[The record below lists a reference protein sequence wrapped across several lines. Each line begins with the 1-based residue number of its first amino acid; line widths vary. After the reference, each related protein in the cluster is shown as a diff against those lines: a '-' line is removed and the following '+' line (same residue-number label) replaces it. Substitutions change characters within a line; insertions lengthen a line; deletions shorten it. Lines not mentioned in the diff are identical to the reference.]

1 MIQVII
7 IFFYIYILV
16 FCLFVMNFNIILLL
30 FFNIFVYAVF
40 FKEKNPIYLY
50 MLSFLKKKT
59 HQMLVNWSN

>member
-40 FKEKNPIYLY
+40 FKEKNPP
-50 MLSFLKKKT
+50 
-59 HQMLVNWSN
+59 NAG